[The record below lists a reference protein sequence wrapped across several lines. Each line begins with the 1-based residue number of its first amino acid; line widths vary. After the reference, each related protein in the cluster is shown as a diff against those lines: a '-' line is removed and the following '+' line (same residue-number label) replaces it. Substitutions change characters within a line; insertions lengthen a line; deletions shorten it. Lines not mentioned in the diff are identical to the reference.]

1 MDLIIFSKQDF
12 LQALTCAFNIVIGE
26 KKKKEQKTLLNHE
39 NPHQTLY
46 CFTHPFKEPLL
57 CTS

>member
-26 KKKKEQKTLLNHE
+26 KKKEKKTLLNHE

-46 CFTHPFKEPLL
+46 CFPHPFKEPLL
-57 CTS
+57 RTS